1 MTDRPDQP
9 EQPSGPE
16 PTPPPVHPS
25 RSRTDHTGA
34 IQLGIVPLRPLSLP
48 DFVGGT
54 VSALRRNAGA
64 LLGVSLAVALGAELL
79 RLLLSTLF
87 IGDIPTAAVVTGTA
101 IDWDVAGRILGDLAI
116 GLAAT
121 AVLGLV
127 LAAAVNIVIPRAV
140 FGHAT
145 GVRQALR
152 ESVPHLGR
160 LLATTLIMVVILGGL
175 GSIAV
180 LAMVAAGGAGI
191 LIALP
196 LLVGIIYLSIAF
208 TFARS
213 LVVVEGLGP
222 AAALDRSRH
231 LVRAGGWWRVAGI
244 TTLLN
249 VVLGIFGLVITTLFD
264 RVSNSS
270 SLGGTLAIILAGSL
284 TGVVVIIFECLLY
297 IDYRARTE
305 GIEGLWLKAG

>member
-64 LLGVSLAVALGAELL
+64 LLGVALAVAVGAELL

-87 IGDIPTAAVVTGTA
+87 IGDVPTTEVVTGTA
-101 IDWDVAGRILGDLAI
+101 IDWDVAGPILGDLGI
-116 GLAAT
+116 GLAT
-121 AVLGLV
+121 NAVLGLV
-127 LAAAVNIVIPRAV
+127 LAAVVNVVIPRAV
-140 FGHAT
+140 FGHTT
-145 GVRQALR
+145 GIRQALR
-152 ESVPHLGR
+152 ESAPHLGR
-160 LLATTLIMVVILGGL
+160 LLVTMLVVVVILGG
-175 GSIAV
+175 IAAVAV
-180 LAMVAAGGAGI
+180 LAMAAAGGAGV

-196 LLVGIIYLSIAF
+196 LLVAIIYLSIAF
-208 TFARS
+208 SFARA
-213 LVVVEGLGP
+213 LIVVEGLGP

-231 LVRAGGWWRVAGI
+231 LVRAGGWWRLAGI
-244 TTLLN
+244 TVLLN
-249 VVLGIFGLVITTLFD
+249 LVLGMFGLVITTLFD
-264 RVSNSS
+264 RVSNASA
-270 SLGGTLAIILAGSL
+270 LGEILAVIIMGSIS
-284 TGVVVIIFECLLY
+284 GVVIIIFECLLY
-297 IDYRARTE
+297 IDYRARAE